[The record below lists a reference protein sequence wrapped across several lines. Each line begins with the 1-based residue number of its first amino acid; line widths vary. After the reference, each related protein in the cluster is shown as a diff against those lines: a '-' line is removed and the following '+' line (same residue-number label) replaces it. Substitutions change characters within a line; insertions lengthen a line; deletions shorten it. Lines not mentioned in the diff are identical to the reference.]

1 MVFLEVGDGGSDVLD
16 LLIFE
21 WCNIVRVSDKQ

>member
-16 LLIFE
+16 HLIRE
-21 WCNIVRVSDKQ
+21 WCNIVGLFDKH